1 MLILGL
7 VLAGGEGRRMGG
19 ADKALLPL
27 AGRTLLDQVL
37 DRFAP
42 QVAGLALSANGDPAR
57 LAGFGCTILADA
69 AGERLGPMAGLA
81 AGLNWL
87 ARQGGTHLATA
98 PVDAPFI
105 PCDLVARLAD
115 AVAGDPETIALA
127 ESGGRLHPTCG
138 LWPVTLGP
146 ALSAAL
152 AVGERRTGR
161 WALAMGARTVTF
173 AKTRPDQFMNLN
185 TPADLA
191 AAEAALAAS

>member
-1 MLILGL
+1 MLIHGL
-7 VLAGGEGRRMGG
+7 ILAGGEGRRMGG

-57 LAGFGCTILADA
+57 LAGFCCAILADTTD
-69 AGERLGPMAGLA
+69 ERLGPMAGLA

-87 ARQGGTHLATA
+87 ARQGGTHLATV
-98 PVDAPFI
+98 PVDVPFI

-115 AVAGDPETIALA
+115 AVAGDPGAIAVA

-138 LWPVTLGP
+138 LWPVMLGP

-152 AVGERRTGR
+152 AAGERRIGH
-161 WALAMGARTVTF
+161 WALAMGARPVAF
-173 AKTRPDQFMNLN
+173 AATEPDQFLNVN

-191 AAEAALAAS
+191 AAEAVLAAG

>member
-7 VLAGGEGRRMGG
+7 ILAGGEGRRMGG

-57 LAGFGCTILADA
+57 LAGFGLDILTDA
-69 AGERLGPMAGLA
+69 TGDRLGPMAGLA
-81 AGLNWL
+81 AGLGWL
-87 ARQGGTHLATA
+87 ARQGGTHLATV
-98 PVDAPFI
+98 PVDAPFL

-115 AVAGDPETIALA
+115 AVAGDPGAIALA

-138 LWPVTLGP
+138 LWPLSLGP
-146 ALSAAL
+146 ALGRAL
-152 AVGERRTGR
+152 AAGERRLGQ
-161 WALAMGARTVTF
+161 WALAMGARPVVF
-173 AKTRPDQFMNLN
+173 AATEPDQFLNLN

-191 AAEAALAAS
+191 AAEAALAAG